1 MNRFEEFKKR
11 MLEQYPTID
20 AMFLENKDG
29 IRAQVKKDNRNAVN
43 KKFTFTS
50 KSDLKKNTLYLQK

>member
-29 IRAQVKKDNRNAVN
+29 IRAQAKKDNRNAVN
-43 KKFTFTS
+43 KKFTYTG
-50 KSDLKKNTLYLQK
+50 KSNIKKNTLYLQK